1 MKSHI
6 ETTEIKVIPELH
18 ACASG
23 APLLKKK
30 IGYLIIQEILVVM

>member
-18 ACASG
+18 ACANG
-23 APLLKKK
+23 APLLKK